1 MRRICLFFSLFLF
14 ATITCAES
22 FIKVKNGCF
31 FSGDSLYYFFGTNWE
46 CTELFKIESPR
57 QRNKI
62 LAGELDLML
71 RYGIKN
77 LRVSLDLDSTVSSS
91 HSRSG
96 NMSVFTGLDYL
107 IKEAQRRSMRLT
119 LHVTVKKDLGKL
131 HYSKSLLE
139 RNLKLLAQH
148 KNVFTHKA
156 YFDDPVIMSW
166 EFSRTLFDVYG
177 DEYLDEFVS
186 YVGNLLPQQLLS
198 ITDIIQYEDKSKNA
212 SLDAQIYAN
221 PHLDYIS
228 VEILPREFGWV
239 GEDRIFEDLSNA
251 YVKTNEYLNRL
262 EFLANKYNKP
272 VIIDKFNYPRDRS
285 RRIPLTTTRSRDG
298 FYTYMLDKLVHSSQQ
313 HSYIGGTF
321 MYTWGGWHI
330 PIDYRK
336 TNLLFLLQNEK
347 DLNPYNV
354 CSSDSSTLQ
363 IIANG
368 IKALQK

>member
-1 MRRICLFFSLFLF
+1 M
-14 ATITCAES
+14 
-22 FIKVKNGCF
+22 F
-31 FSGDSLYYFFGTNWE
+31 FSGDSLYYFWGTNWE

-62 LAGELDLML
+62 LADELDLML

-77 LRVSLDLDSTVSSS
+77 LRVSLDLDSTVFSS

-119 LHVTVKKDLGKL
+119 LHVTVKKDLEL

-198 ITDIIQYEDKSKNA
+198 ITDLIQDKSKNA

-239 GEDRIFEDLSNA
+239 GEDRIL
-251 YVKTNEYLNRL
+251 K
-262 EFLANKYNKP
+262 
-272 VIIDKFNYPRDRS
+272 I
-285 RRIPLTTTRSRDG
+285 
-298 FYTYMLDKLVHSSQQ
+298 
-313 HSYIGGTF
+313 
-321 MYTWGGWHI
+321 
-330 PIDYRK
+330 
-336 TNLLFLLQNEK
+336 
-347 DLNPYNV
+347 
-354 CSSDSSTLQ
+354 
-363 IIANG
+363 
-368 IKALQK
+368 